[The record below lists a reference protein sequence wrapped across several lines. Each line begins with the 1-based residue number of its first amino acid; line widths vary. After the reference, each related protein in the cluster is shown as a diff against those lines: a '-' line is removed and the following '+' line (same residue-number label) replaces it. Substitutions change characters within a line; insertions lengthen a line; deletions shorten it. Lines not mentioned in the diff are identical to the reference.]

1 MPEVKRIDR
10 PSMGRMEKRCLKICP
25 SFVERI
31 NRQHMPILTW
41 QQGWMGEE
49 RFG

>member
-1 MPEVKRIDR
+1 MPEAKRTHR
-10 PSMGRMEKRCLKICP
+10 HSMGLMEKWCLKICP
-25 SFVERI
+25 SSVGRI
-31 NRQHMPILTW
+31 NRHPTPILTC